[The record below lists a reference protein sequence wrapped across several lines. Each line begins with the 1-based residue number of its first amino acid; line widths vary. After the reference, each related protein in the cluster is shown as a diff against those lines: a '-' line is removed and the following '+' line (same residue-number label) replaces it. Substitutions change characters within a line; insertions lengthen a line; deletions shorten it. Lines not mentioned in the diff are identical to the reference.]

1 MNMDGMDYQANNP
14 SRKRLRFP
22 GGQLGPW
29 LRLILAL
36 LLCALFVLLPVYTS
50 LTHSPYLLLEFS
62 RILIFALAAV
72 GLNLALGYGGMV
84 SFGHAMYIGI
94 GAYCVA
100 IASFYGY
107 DSGLLHLALV
117 AGVTAA
123 IAGPLGLVALRTRG
137 IAFIM
142 ITLALAQMFYFLVV
156 ALKQYGGDQG
166 LPIEQPSHFGAL
178 TGNSIALYLSVLAA
192 LGLTL
197 LFLRRLIQSRF
208 GLILRATSLDERR
221 VRAVG
226 TTPLGYQLLG
236 YVLSAELCA
245 LAGYFLANLTS
256 FASPAYMTWTAS
268 GELII
273 MVLLGGA
280 GTLFGPVVGATAFLL
295 LEEALKGMTDHW
307 LAIMGPIIVL
317 IVVFLRNG
325 LWGALAPV
333 DNNDHTGA

>member
-1 MNMDGMDYQANNP
+1 MRFFGKPAHL
-14 SRKRLRFP
+14 KLRFV
-22 GGQLGPW
+22 LT
-29 LRLILAL
+29 L
-36 LLCALFVLLPVYTS
+36 LLFALFVLLPVYT
-50 LTHSPYLLLEFS
+50 LQTDSPYVLLQFS
-62 RILIFALAAV
+62 RILVFALAAV

-84 SFGHAMYIGI
+84 SFGHAMYIGL

-107 DSGLLHLALV
+107 DNGLLHLLLVGLITALV
-117 AGVTAA
+117 AA
-123 IAGPLGLVALRTRG
+123 PLGLIALRTRG

-156 ALKQYGGDQG
+156 ALRQYGGDQG
-166 LPIEQPSHFGAL
+166 LPIEHLSNFGAL
-178 TGNSIALYLSVLAA
+178 TGNSIALYLALLAT
-192 LGLTL
+192 LGLAL
-197 LFLRRLIQSRF
+197 LALSRLIQSRF
-208 GLILRATSLDERR
+208 GLILRAASLDERR

-226 TTPLGYQLLG
+226 TAPLGYQLVG

-280 GTLFGPVVGATAFLL
+280 GTLVGPVVGATAFLL
-295 LEEALKGMTDHW
+295 LEETLKGMTDHW

-325 LWGALAPV
+325 LWGVLSHDDKPG
-333 DNNDHTGA
+333 T